1 MKIGI
6 VLKQLGTQY
15 EDDLKYEVIEML
27 NTVRWTLGELLSKD
41 DVLGL
46 ADEQYYNVRI
56 KK

>member
-15 EDDLKYEVIEML
+15 DDDLKYEVIEML